1 MEQRVFAPIHN
12 CDGEMIT
19 WEGSE
24 YRYSGVAWCIRA
36 PGSRIQ
42 TITDWPGLRPH
53 GVSNK
58 VPTTVIYS
66 TGGSRVVSWGFEV
79 TQGTAELDRR
89 RGSRLN
95 ETEPFSWFKLLLQPQ
110 TLPSEDG
117 EAEGSPELNTIRGLL
132 EKYHKSAYE
141 VSTDYLRK
149 LWGHTKQ
156 HLGRRLG
163 GNFLDLY
170 EVLVVLTTPAVWTP
184 GSTKT
189 AERLARDAGFPGTIH
204 LLQEPE
210 AAAIEVLEEP
220 ASESL
225 LKLNDIIT
233 VCDAGGGTCVSGL
246 PISDKQQLLTYI
258 LPRI

>member
-1 MEQRVFAPIHN
+1 MFTPIHN

-24 YRYSGVAWCIRA
+24 HRYSGVAWCIPA

-42 TITDWPGLRPH
+42 TITDWPGLRTH

-66 TGGSRVVSWGFEV
+66 TRGSKSCVVSWGFEV
-79 TQGTAELDRR
+79 IRGTAEFDRR
-89 RGSRLN
+89 RGSRLS
-95 ETEPFSWFKLLLQPQ
+95 ETEPFSWFKLLLQPP

-117 EAEGSPELNTIRGLL
+117 EAEGSPELNTIRKLL

-141 VSTDYLRK
+141 VSRDYLRK

-156 HLGRRLG
+156 HLERKLG
-163 GNFLDLY
+163 EFFLDLY
-170 EVLVVLTTPAVWTP
+170 EVLVVLTVPAVWTP
-184 GSTKT
+184 DSTKT

-210 AAAIEVLEEP
+210 AAAIAVLEET
-220 ASESL
+220 ASKTL

-246 PISDKQQLLTYI
+246 PISHK
-258 LPRI
+258 